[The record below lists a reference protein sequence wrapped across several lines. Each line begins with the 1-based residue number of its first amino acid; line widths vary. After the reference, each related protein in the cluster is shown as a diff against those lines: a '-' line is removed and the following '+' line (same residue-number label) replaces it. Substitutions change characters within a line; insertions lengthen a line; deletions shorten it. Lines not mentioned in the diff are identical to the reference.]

1 MNKLSTVV
9 DMTGV
14 NEGRPETD
22 KPMTSFDV
30 TANVCKNI
38 MFAYAQGTRGLTGEE
53 RKQYNRICKAL
64 DEAIKGS
71 LEVVELDDQD
81 AGFLKKCRR
90 EARMMPSD
98 VLERV
103 ENNIDAMVRIKE

>member
-9 DMTGV
+9 DMTNV
-14 NEGRPETD
+14 NEGRPEGD
-22 KPMTSFDV
+22 KPMTSV
-30 TANVCKNI
+30 EVVANVCKNI

-71 LEVVELDDQD
+71 LEVVELDDTD
-81 AGFLKKCRR
+81 AGFLKKCHR
-90 EARMMPSD
+90 EAKMMPSD

-103 ENNIDAMVRIKE
+103 ETNIDAMVRIK